1 MSTIYE
7 IQKLPGS
14 PDERPFIIA
23 QNSKERVRCR
33 SDKFCLP
40 PFTERFY
47 RRSGFGVSFQKCSL
61 LAEIGWRRPW
71 RAFDLVVR

>member
-14 PDERPFIIA
+14 PDEHPFIIA
-23 QNSKERVRCR
+23 QNSKERARCR
-33 SDKFCLP
+33 SAKL
-40 PFTERFY
+40 Y
-47 RRSGFGVSFQKCSL
+47 LHLLRSVFIGVRASEFLFHKCSL
-61 LAEIGWRRPW
+61 LAEIGWRSPW